1 MGNLLKKF
9 VSWLLLPTALL
20 VGVTACGTVKTT
32 TNQAPAPATTQNALA
47 QVKSAGVLTIGTEGT
62 YAPFTFRDATNQLT
76 GFDIQLAQEVA
87 KRIGVK
93 AQFMETP
100 WDGMF
105 AGLDS
110 TRFTMIANE
119 VGIRADRALKYDFS
133 SPYITSKAVLIVRT
147 NETGIHSFQALKGK
161 KLAESLTSNF
171 ADMARQNGATVVADQ
186 GFNDS
191 MQLLLS
197 GRVDG
202 TINDSL
208 SFLDFKK
215 HNPNAPV
222 QIAAEAS
229 DASKSGFMFRKG
241 STSLVDAVNQA
252 LKQMIQD
259 GTYQKISEKWFGTNV
274 LN

>member
-1 MGNLLKKF
+1 MKKII
-9 VSWLLLPTALL
+9 SKLILPVVMLFS
-20 VGVTACGTVKTT
+20 VTACGAVNTVSNQSTAPAKQNTLSQVKT
-32 TNQAPAPATTQNALA
+32 Q
-47 QVKSAGVLTIGTEGT
+47 GVLTIGTEGT
-62 YAPFTFRDATNQLT
+62 YAPFTFHDATGKLT
-76 GFDIQLAQEVA
+76 GFDVDLATEVA

-93 AQFMETP
+93 PQFVETP

-105 AGLDS
+105 AGLNAS
-110 TRFTMIANE
+110 RFEMIANE
-119 VGIRADRALKYDFS
+119 VGIKPDRQQKYDFS
-133 SPYITSKAVLIVRT
+133 TPYISSKAVLIVKDQ
-147 NETGIHSFQALKGK
+147 NSSIHSFADVKGK
-161 KLAESLTSNF
+161 KLAQSLTSNF
-171 ADMARQNGATVVADQ
+171 ADIAKQDGAQVVADQ

-215 HNPNAPV
+215 HNPNASV
-222 QIAAEAS
+222 KVAAEAT
-229 DASKSGFMFRKG
+229 DASKSGFMFQKG
-241 STSLVDAVNQA
+241 DGSLVKAVDNA
-252 LKQMIQD
+252 LSQIIQD